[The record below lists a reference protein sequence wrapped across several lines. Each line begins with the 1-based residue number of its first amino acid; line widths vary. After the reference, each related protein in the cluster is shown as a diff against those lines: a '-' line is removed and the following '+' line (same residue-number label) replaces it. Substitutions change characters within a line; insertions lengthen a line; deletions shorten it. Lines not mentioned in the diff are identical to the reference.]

1 MFSGRV
7 VREVISILS
16 PHVFSTGQRAGH
28 CTASYVEKSA
38 VGVKSDSSIKLY
50 REILHNKVIL
60 VSQGEWPTVSVLLI
74 WSQQKTYN

>member
-60 VSQGEWPTVSVLLI
+60 VSRGGMAYSKCFVDLVTTNNL
-74 WSQQKTYN
+74 